1 MHLLNQLEKR
11 KMKLRWISSN
21 SRGLSSKSSYILHP
35 NRRYFKGELL
45 ICFAVHMKRASNQVG
60 EQYVSWI
67 VDGKDMFLLIVFSLL
82 HGSSDGN
89 FRH

>member
-1 MHLLNQLEKR
+1 
-11 KMKLRWISSN
+11 MKFRWISSN
-21 SRGLSSKSSYILHP
+21 SRELSSKSSYILHP

-45 ICFAVHMKRASNQVG
+45 ICFAVHMKRVSNQVG
-60 EQYVSWI
+60 EKYVSWI
-67 VDGKDMFLLIVFSLL
+67 VDGKDTFLLIVFSLL